1 MIIDRRQ
8 IVCLVSSAQQ
18 HLGTPHFGCGN
29 IYFLFFRIQA
39 KIVYIY
45 NKYTKWKKKGKSKL
59 WWKNRV
65 ECCSFC
71 VYVHKL
77 NGKACTSKAP
87 ICYFF
92 VFCFLPVSWCCFCRC
107 RRCRC
112 RCRHCCCCYSFFKC
126 IICAVA
132 FAIAIA
138 IDCYSV
144 EFLYNRSPHIT
155 FLAIIFKS
163 LETFQ
168 MKCFT

>member
-1 MIIDRRQ
+1 MITDRRQ

-29 IYFLFFRIQA
+29 KYIFFLFFRIEA

-45 NKYTKWKKKGKSKL
+45 NEYTKWKKEENRNCGGKIGSNGARFVSTCTNSTAKL
-59 WWKNRV
+59 VRQKHRFAI
-65 ECCSFC
+65 FC
-71 VYVHKL
+71 ILLLASELVL
-77 NGKACTSKAP
+77 
-87 ICYFF
+87 
-92 VFCFLPVSWCCFCRC
+92 FLQ
-107 RRCRC
+107 CRC

-144 EFLYNRSPHIT
+144 RFLYNRSPHIT
-155 FLAIIFKS
+155 FLAIIFES